1 MKYFFVLDK
10 SDKRH
15 IVVAENIDK
24 AVEVIEKAGIKL
36 ADIYELKKDTFKEQG
51 ILISDK

>member
-24 AVEVIEKAGIKL
+24 AVEVIEKAGIKSG
-36 ADIYELKKDTFKEQG
+36 IYVNERRMNKR
-51 ILISDK
+51 